1 MITTS
6 EKAQA
11 LITLTAMLS
20 DEDVPEEVKTII
32 DGWYEAND
40 MSVALSI
47 AYHEELVETLTPKG
61 EQVIDNG
68 FASWCKGM
76 DMTEDEALAS
86 ILNL

>member
-11 LITLTAMLS
+11 LIMLTAMLS
-20 DEDVPEEVKTII
+20 DETVPEEAKTVIE
-32 DGWYEAND
+32 GWYEAND

-47 AYHEELVETLTPKG
+47 AYHEELVETLTEKG

-68 FASWCKGM
+68 FTAWCQGM
-76 DMTEDEALAS
+76 EMTEDEFLS
-86 ILNL
+86 YINKE